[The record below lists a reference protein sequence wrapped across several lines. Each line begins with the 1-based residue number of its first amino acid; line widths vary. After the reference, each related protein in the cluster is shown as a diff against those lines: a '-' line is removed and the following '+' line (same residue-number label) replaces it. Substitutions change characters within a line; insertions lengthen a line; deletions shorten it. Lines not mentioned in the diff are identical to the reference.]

1 MYVFVKVI
9 AEAKIDK
16 VESLKPGRFVIYVKA
31 KREKGEAN
39 KKVLALLANTL
50 KVPVKS
56 ITMINGHKQQ
66 AKMFFVR
73 EIDTIS

>member
-16 VESLKPGRFVIYVKA
+16 VELPKPSKFIVYVKA

-39 KKVLALLANTL
+39 KKVFALLAGAL
-50 KVPVKS
+50 KVPVKN
-56 ITMINGHKQQ
+56 IILINGHRQPT
-66 AKMFFVR
+66 KMFFVR